1 MSAFDFFDSR
11 PSHSCKFK
19 TPGETHTGVIT
30 EISDRMPVTKYGTTD
45 PDYWPDGSPKQ
56 QVVITLATDERDPED
71 PNDTG
76 ERSLWVTESRKAGT
90 ILAAIIQA
98 TRQAN
103 AKLEIGGTLS
113 VSFTGHDPN
122 SKNPAQPRK
131 LYAATYQPP
140 AAGGGMFEQQ
150 PAQPAQPEPQAA
162 PAASQPTAPQAAPQQ
177 QVPQTAP
184 VVNQQPTQPAQ
195 PEPQAAPAQQL
206 SDATVTGIKGLIA
219 AGLDDATISSSLTAA
234 GNQVSP
240 EQVAQ
245 VRAAA

>member
-56 QVVITLATDERDPED
+56 QVVITLATDERDLEH
-71 PNDTG
+71 PNDSG

-150 PAQPAQPEPQAA
+150 PAQPAQPA
-162 PAASQPTAPQAAPQQ
+162 APQAAPQQ
-177 QVPQTAP
+177 QVSQTAP
-184 VVNQQPTQPAQ
+184 VVNQQPAQPAA
-195 PEPQAAPAQQL
+195 PQAAPQL

>member
-71 PNDTG
+71 PNDSG

-150 PAQPAQPEPQAA
+150 PAQPA
-162 PAASQPTAPQAAPQQ
+162 PAASQPAAPQAAPQQ

-184 VVNQQPTQPAQ
+184 VVNQQPAQPA
-195 PEPQAAPAQQL
+195 PAAPAQQL
-206 SDATVTGIKGLIA
+206 SDATITGIKGLIA

>member
-150 PAQPAQPEPQAA
+150 PAQPAPQAA
-162 PAASQPTAPQAAPQQ
+162 P
-177 QVPQTAP
+177 
-184 VVNQQPTQPAQ
+184 
-195 PEPQAAPAQQL
+195 AAPAQQL

>member
-71 PNDTG
+71 PNDSG

-150 PAQPAQPEPQAA
+150 PAQPA
-162 PAASQPTAPQAAPQQ
+162 PAASQPAAPQAAPQQ
-177 QVPQTAP
+177 QVSQTAP
-184 VVNQQPTQPAQ
+184 VVNQQPAQPA
-195 PEPQAAPAQQL
+195 PAAPVQQL
-206 SDATVTGIKGLIA
+206 SDATITGIKGLIA

>member
-56 QVVITLATDERDPED
+56 QVVITLATDERDSED

-150 PAQPAQPEPQAA
+150 PAQPAPQAAPAA
-162 PAASQPTAPQAAPQQ
+162 PAASQPAAPQAAPQQ
-177 QVPQTAP
+177 QVPQAAP
-184 VVNQQPTQPAQ
+184 VVNQQPAP
-195 PEPQAAPAQQL
+195 AAPAAPVQQL

>member
-150 PAQPAQPEPQAA
+150 PAQPEPQAA
-162 PAASQPTAPQAAPQQ
+162 QTASQPTAPQQ

-184 VVNQQPTQPAQ
+184 VVNQQPAQ
-195 PEPQAAPAQQL
+195 TAPAAPAQQL

>member
-19 TPGETHTGVIT
+19 TPGETHAGVIT

-150 PAQPAQPEPQAA
+150 PAQPA
-162 PAASQPTAPQAAPQQ
+162 PAASQPAAPQAAPQQ
-177 QVPQTAP
+177 QVSQTAP
-184 VVNQQPTQPAQ
+184 VVNQQPTQPA
-195 PEPQAAPAQQL
+195 PAAPAQQL

>member
-71 PNDTG
+71 PNDSG

-90 ILAAIIQA
+90 ILAAVIQA

-150 PAQPAQPEPQAA
+150 PA
-162 PAASQPTAPQAAPQQ
+162 PAASQPAAPQAAPQQ
-177 QVPQTAP
+177 QVSQTAP
-184 VVNQQPTQPAQ
+184 VVNQQPAQPAA
-195 PEPQAAPAQQL
+195 PQAAPQL
-206 SDATVTGIKGLIA
+206 SDATITGIKGLIA

>member
-71 PNDTG
+71 PNDSG

-150 PAQPAQPEPQAA
+150 PAQPAQPA
-162 PAASQPTAPQAAPQQ
+162 APQAAPQQ
-177 QVPQTAP
+177 QVSQTAP
-184 VVNQQPTQPAQ
+184 VVNQQPAQPAA
-195 PEPQAAPAQQL
+195 PQAAPQL

>member
-71 PNDTG
+71 PNDSG

-113 VSFTGHDPN
+113 VSFTGHDPK
-122 SKNPAQPRK
+122 SKNPALPRK

-150 PAQPAQPEPQAA
+150 PAQPA
-162 PAASQPTAPQAAPQQ
+162 PAASQSAAPQAAPQQ
-177 QVPQTAP
+177 QVSQAAP
-184 VVNQQPTQPAQ
+184 VVNQQPAQPA
-195 PEPQAAPAQQL
+195 PAAPAQQL

>member
-71 PNDTG
+71 PNDSG

-140 AAGGGMFEQQ
+140 AAGGSMFEQQ
-150 PAQPAQPEPQAA
+150 PAQAA
-162 PAASQPTAPQAAPQQ
+162 PAASQPAAPQAAPQQ

-184 VVNQQPTQPAQ
+184 VVNQQPAQPA
-195 PEPQAAPAQQL
+195 PAAPAQQL
-206 SDATVTGIKGLIA
+206 SDATITGIKGLIA

>member
-71 PNDTG
+71 PNDSG

-150 PAQPAQPEPQAA
+150 PAQPA
-162 PAASQPTAPQAAPQQ
+162 PAASQSAAPQAAPQQ
-177 QVPQTAP
+177 QVSQTAP
-184 VVNQQPTQPAQ
+184 VVNQQPAQPA
-195 PEPQAAPAQQL
+195 PAAPAQQL
-206 SDATVTGIKGLIA
+206 SDATITGIKGLIA

>member
-71 PNDTG
+71 PNDSG

-150 PAQPAQPEPQAA
+150 PAQPAQ
-162 PAASQPTAPQAAPQQ
+162 AASQPAAPQQ
-177 QVPQTAP
+177 QVSQTAP
-184 VVNQQPTQPAQ
+184 VVNQQPAQPA
-195 PEPQAAPAQQL
+195 QAAPAQQL
-206 SDATVTGIKGLIA
+206 SDATITGIKGLIA

>member
-71 PNDTG
+71 PNDSG

-150 PAQPAQPEPQAA
+150 PAQPA
-162 PAASQPTAPQAAPQQ
+162 PAASQPAAPQAAPQQ
-177 QVPQTAP
+177 QVSQTAP
-184 VVNQQPTQPAQ
+184 VVNQPPAQ
-195 PEPQAAPAQQL
+195 PAPAAPAQQL
-206 SDATVTGIKGLIA
+206 SDATITGIKGLIA

>member
-71 PNDTG
+71 PNDSG

-131 LYAATYQPP
+131 LYAATYQSP

-150 PAQPAQPEPQAA
+150 PAQPA
-162 PAASQPTAPQAAPQQ
+162 PAASQPAAPQAAPQQ
-177 QVPQTAP
+177 QVSQAAP
-184 VVNQQPTQPAQ
+184 VVNQQPAQPA
-195 PEPQAAPAQQL
+195 PAAPAQQL
-206 SDATVTGIKGLIA
+206 SDATITGIKGLIA

>member
-56 QVVITLATDERDPED
+56 QVVITLATEERDPED

-150 PAQPAQPEPQAA
+150 PTQPAPQAA
-162 PAASQPTAPQAAPQQ
+162 PAAATASQPTAPQPEPQQ

-184 VVNQQPTQPAQ
+184 VVSQQPTQAAPAV
-195 PEPQAAPAQQL
+195 PAQQL

>member
-150 PAQPAQPEPQAA
+150 PAQPAPQAAPAA
-162 PAASQPTAPQAAPQQ
+162 PAASQPTAPQPAPQQ

-184 VVNQQPTQPAQ
+184 VVNQQPAQ
-195 PEPQAAPAQQL
+195 AAPAAPAQQL

>member
-19 TPGETHTGVIT
+19 APGETHTGVIT

-71 PNDTG
+71 PNDSG

-150 PAQPAQPEPQAA
+150 PAQPA
-162 PAASQPTAPQAAPQQ
+162 PAASQPAAPQAAPQQ
-177 QVPQTAP
+177 QVSQTAP
-184 VVNQQPTQPAQ
+184 VVNQQPAQPA
-195 PEPQAAPAQQL
+195 PAAPAQQL
-206 SDATVTGIKGLIA
+206 SDATITGIKGLIA

>member
-30 EISDRMPVTKYGTTD
+30 QISDRMPVTKYGTTD

-71 PNDTG
+71 PNDSG

-150 PAQPAQPEPQAA
+150 PAQPA
-162 PAASQPTAPQAAPQQ
+162 PAASQPAAPQAAPQQ
-177 QVPQTAP
+177 QVSQTAP
-184 VVNQQPTQPAQ
+184 VVNQQPAQPA
-195 PEPQAAPAQQL
+195 PAAPAQQL
-206 SDATVTGIKGLIA
+206 SDATITGIKGLIA

-234 GNQVSP
+234 GNQVSQ

>member
-71 PNDTG
+71 PNDSG

-150 PAQPAQPEPQAA
+150 PAQPAQPA
-162 PAASQPTAPQAAPQQ
+162 APQAAPQQ
-177 QVPQTAP
+177 QVSQTAP
-184 VVNQQPTQPAQ
+184 VVNQQPAP
-195 PEPQAAPAQQL
+195 AAPAQQL

>member
-30 EISDRMPVTKYGTTD
+30 EISDRMPVIKYGTTD

-71 PNDTG
+71 PNDSG

-150 PAQPAQPEPQAA
+150 PAQPA
-162 PAASQPTAPQAAPQQ
+162 PAASQPAAPQAAPQQ

-184 VVNQQPTQPAQ
+184 VVNQQPA
-195 PEPQAAPAQQL
+195 QAAPAAPAAQL

>member
-98 TRQAN
+98 TSQAN

-150 PAQPAQPEPQAA
+150 PTQPAPQAAPAA
-162 PAASQPTAPQAAPQQ
+162 PAASQPTAPQPAPQQ

-184 VVNQQPTQPAQ
+184 VVNQQPTQAAP
-195 PEPQAAPAQQL
+195 AAPAQQL

>member
-150 PAQPAQPEPQAA
+150 PAQPAQLEPQAA
-162 PAASQPTAPQAAPQQ
+162 PTASQPTAPQAAPQQ

-184 VVNQQPTQPAQ
+184 VVNQQPAQ
-195 PEPQAAPAQQL
+195 TAPAAPAQQL

>member
-113 VSFTGHDPN
+113 VSFTGHDQN

-150 PAQPAQPEPQAA
+150 PAQPA
-162 PAASQPTAPQAAPQQ
+162 PAASQPAAPQAAPQQ

-184 VVNQQPTQPAQ
+184 VVNQQPAQ
-195 PEPQAAPAQQL
+195 TAPAAPAQQL

>member
-71 PNDTG
+71 PNDSG

-150 PAQPAQPEPQAA
+150 PAQPA
-162 PAASQPTAPQAAPQQ
+162 PAASQPAAPQAAPQQ
-177 QVPQTAP
+177 QVSQTAP
-184 VVNQQPTQPAQ
+184 VVNQQPAQPA
-195 PEPQAAPAQQL
+195 PAAPAQQL
-206 SDATVTGIKGLIA
+206 SDATITGIKGLIA

-234 GNQVSP
+234 GNQVSQ

>member
-98 TRQAN
+98 TRQTN

-150 PAQPAQPEPQAA
+150 PAQAAPAA
-162 PAASQPTAPQAAPQQ
+162 PAASQSAAPQAAPQQ

-184 VVNQQPTQPAQ
+184 VVNQQPAQ
-195 PEPQAAPAQQL
+195 AAPAAPAQQL

>member
-1 MSAFDFFDSR
+1 MSAFDFFNSR

-71 PNDTG
+71 PNDSG

-150 PAQPAQPEPQAA
+150 PEQPAQ
-162 PAASQPTAPQAAPQQ
+162 AASQPTAPQAAPQQ

-184 VVNQQPTQPAQ
+184 VVNQQPAPAA
-195 PEPQAAPAQQL
+195 PAAPAQQL

-219 AGLDDATISSSLTAA
+219 AGLDDATISSSLTTA

>member
-150 PAQPAQPEPQAA
+150 PAQPEPQAA
-162 PAASQPTAPQAAPQQ
+162 PTASQPTAPQQ

-184 VVNQQPTQPAQ
+184 VVNQQPAQ
-195 PEPQAAPAQQL
+195 TAPAAPAQQL

-245 VRAAA
+245 VRAAG

>member
-71 PNDTG
+71 PNDSG

-150 PAQPAQPEPQAA
+150 PAQPA
-162 PAASQPTAPQAAPQQ
+162 PAASQPAAPQAAPQQ

-184 VVNQQPTQPAQ
+184 VVNQQPAQPA
-195 PEPQAAPAQQL
+195 PAAPAQQL
-206 SDATVTGIKGLIA
+206 SDATITGIKGLIA

-245 VRAAA
+245 VRASA

>member
-71 PNDTG
+71 PNDSG

-150 PAQPAQPEPQAA
+150 PAQPA
-162 PAASQPTAPQAAPQQ
+162 PAASQPAAPQAAPQQ
-177 QVPQTAP
+177 QVSQTAP
-184 VVNQQPTQPAQ
+184 VVNQQPAQPA
-195 PEPQAAPAQQL
+195 PAAPAQQL
-206 SDATVTGIKGLIA
+206 SDATITGIKGLIA

-245 VRAAA
+245 VRASA

>member
-71 PNDTG
+71 PNDSG

-150 PAQPAQPEPQAA
+150 PAQPEPQAA
-162 PAASQPTAPQAAPQQ
+162 PTASQPTAPQQ
-177 QVPQTAP
+177 QVSQTAP
-184 VVNQQPTQPAQ
+184 VVNQQPAQPA
-195 PEPQAAPAQQL
+195 PAAPAQQL
-206 SDATVTGIKGLIA
+206 SDATITGIKGLIA

>member
-162 PAASQPTAPQAAPQQ
+162 PTASQPTAPQAAPQQ

-184 VVNQQPTQPAQ
+184 VVNQQPAQTAPA
-195 PEPQAAPAQQL
+195 ALAQQL
-206 SDATVTGIKGLIA
+206 SDATVTGIKGLIS

>member
-71 PNDTG
+71 PNDSG

-150 PAQPAQPEPQAA
+150 PAQ
-162 PAASQPTAPQAAPQQ
+162 AAPQQ

-184 VVNQQPTQPAQ
+184 VVNQQPA
-195 PEPQAAPAQQL
+195 QAAPAAPAAQL

>member
-150 PAQPAQPEPQAA
+150 PAQPA
-162 PAASQPTAPQAAPQQ
+162 PAASQPAAPQAAPQQ
-177 QVPQTAP
+177 QVSQTAP
-184 VVNQQPTQPAQ
+184 VVNQQPAQPA
-195 PEPQAAPAQQL
+195 PAAPTQQL
-206 SDATVTGIKGLIA
+206 SDATITGIKGLIA

-240 EQVAQ
+240 DQVAQ
-245 VRAAA
+245 VRASA

>member
-150 PAQPAQPEPQAA
+150 PAQPEPQAA
-162 PAASQPTAPQAAPQQ
+162 PTASQPTAPQQ

-184 VVNQQPTQPAQ
+184 VVNQQPAQ
-195 PEPQAAPAQQL
+195 TAPAAPAQQL

-240 EQVAQ
+240 EQIAQ

>member
-71 PNDTG
+71 PNDSG

-150 PAQPAQPEPQAA
+150 PAQPA
-162 PAASQPTAPQAAPQQ
+162 PAASQPAAPQAAPQQ

-184 VVNQQPTQPAQ
+184 VVNQQPAQPA
-195 PEPQAAPAQQL
+195 PAAPATQL
-206 SDATVTGIKGLIA
+206 SDATITGIKGLIA

>member
-71 PNDTG
+71 PNDSG

-140 AAGGGMFEQQ
+140 AAGGGMFDQP
-150 PAQPAQPEPQAA
+150 PAQPA
-162 PAASQPTAPQAAPQQ
+162 PAASQPAAPQAAPQQ

-184 VVNQQPTQPAQ
+184 VVNQPPAQ
-195 PEPQAAPAQQL
+195 PAPAVPAQQL
-206 SDATVTGIKGLIA
+206 SDATITGIKGLIA

-245 VRAAA
+245 VRASA

>member
-150 PAQPAQPEPQAA
+150 PAQPEPQAA
-162 PAASQPTAPQAAPQQ
+162 PTASQPTAPQQ

-184 VVNQQPTQPAQ
+184 VVNQQPAQ
-195 PEPQAAPAQQL
+195 TAPAAPAQQL

>member
-1 MSAFDFFDSR
+1 MSAFNFFDSR

-19 TPGETHTGVIT
+19 TLGETHTGVIT

-140 AAGGGMFEQQ
+140 AAGGDMFEQQ
-150 PAQPAQPEPQAA
+150 PAQPA
-162 PAASQPTAPQAAPQQ
+162 PAASQPAVPQAAPQQ
-177 QVPQTAP
+177 QVSQTAP
-184 VVNQQPTQPAQ
+184 VVNQQPTQPA
-195 PEPQAAPAQQL
+195 PAAPAQQL
-206 SDATVTGIKGLIA
+206 SDATITGIKGLIA

>member
-71 PNDTG
+71 PNDSG

-150 PAQPAQPEPQAA
+150 PAQPA
-162 PAASQPTAPQAAPQQ
+162 PAASQPAAPQAAPQQ
-177 QVPQTAP
+177 QVSQTAP
-184 VVNQQPTQPAQ
+184 VVNQQPTQPA
-195 PEPQAAPAQQL
+195 PAAPAQQL
-206 SDATVTGIKGLIA
+206 SDATITGIKGLIA